1 MSSFKSKTALL
12 GGILDYAGTF
22 PPAQLPLSDAL
33 KESVAFR
40 DTGKH
45 PWLSTRMALG
55 MRDLQQ
61 VTQEMLLSIAG
72 PGTTWVFTAIATN
85 GDEATRGTYLRSMES
100 DLEVIDGFNEVGRH
114 GICRRFINAY
124 ETKLPSQP
132 QIAMQAV
139 GELRRLLEMH
149 AKGIRPIFEIDLSGP
164 WRERLAGVAQSIQNR
179 LENDNKRV
187 SRPGL
192 KVRTGGTGSASAEQL
207 CRVIFLCASHSM
219 CFKATQGLHEA
230 LTHDGAFGFLNVFSA
245 LNYHWILGESK
256 FGEIEMLELLSD
268 QDPGAF
274 EFGDRYLRWRDHRIS
289 IDEIE
294 AARQEHQGC
303 FGSCSLS
310 EPDESLARFFSN
322 QMR

>member
-22 PPAQLPLSDAL
+22 PPARLPLSDAL

-40 DTGKH
+40 NNGKH

-55 MRDLQQ
+55 VQDLRQ
-61 VTQEMLLSIAG
+61 VTEDLLLSVAG
-72 PGTTWVFTAIATN
+72 PGTTWVFTAIAAK
-85 GDEATRGTYLRSMES
+85 GDEATQSTYLRSVES

-132 QIAMQAV
+132 QIAQQTV
-139 GELRRLLEMH
+139 GEVVQLLSMH

-179 LENDNKRV
+179 PDHENKRG
-187 SRPGL
+187 SQPGL
-192 KVRTGGTGSASAEQL
+192 KVRTGGADAASAEQL
-207 CRVIFLCASHSM
+207 CRVISECASYSM

-230 LTHDGAFGFLNVFSA
+230 LSHDGAFGFLNVFSA

-256 FGEIEMLELLSD
+256 FGKIEILELLSD
-268 QDPGAF
+268 PDPGAF
-274 EFGDRYLRWRDHRIS
+274 DFGERYLRWRNHRIS

-310 EPDESLARFFSN
+310 EPDESLSRFFSN
-322 QMR
+322 QML